1 MRPNRFHRRNLSL
14 CSSKRSP
21 RPVVKWVGRI
31 WPDLMKNPCMQSQMS
46 VLHACALNS
55 LMGRSARFHRRN
67 LSLCSSKR
75 SSRPVVKWVGRI
87 WPDLMKNP
95 CMQSQMPIRNAC
107 ALNNCMGRSARFHR
121 RNLMKTGSMEAPWLA
136 LHWVGMDL
144 QSGPR
149 STADLRISPIACA
162 LLG

>member
-1 MRPNRFHRRNLSL
+1 MRPNGFHRRNL
-14 CSSKRSP
+14 P
-21 RPVVKWVGRI
+21 
-31 WPDLMKNPCMQSQMS
+31 
-46 VLHACALNS
+46 
-55 LMGRSARFHRRN
+55 
-67 LSLCSSKR
+67 LCSSKR

-144 QSGPR
+144 QSRPR

-162 LLG
+162 LLTKMLLKCTMKYLDGISNRLGCVSQHRNRSRVVVCCRPYAHLQT